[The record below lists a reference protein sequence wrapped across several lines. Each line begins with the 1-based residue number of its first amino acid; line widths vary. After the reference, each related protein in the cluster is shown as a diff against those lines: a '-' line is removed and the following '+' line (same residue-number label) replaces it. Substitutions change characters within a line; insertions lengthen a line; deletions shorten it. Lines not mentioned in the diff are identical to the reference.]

1 MSLPVKLCE
10 HLAQDC
16 LQAVEGTKDPQTRE
30 LLLRHALEWMQDALA
45 ALKQSNPARGA
56 KRPRSGEAPDSADEG
71 IGAEFAPHG
80 PGSALVASFSL
91 PSTSSDAAIRT
102 S

>member
-1 MSLPVKLCE
+1 MSDEQTLLTPNYSQVAPSAGLADYLERPMSLPVKLCE

-45 ALKQSNPARGA
+45 ALKQSRAARRT
-56 KRPRSGEAPDSADEG
+56 RPS
-71 IGAEFAPHG
+71 
-80 PGSALVASFSL
+80 
-91 PSTSSDAAIRT
+91 
-102 S
+102 